1 MPTTVP
7 RRPSQATYP
16 HESTRGCRVGAAE
29 TIWVNACAKHEPIDG
44 RVVTEYEE
52 RLHISCRGFAQQ
64 QRASHSWPRT
74 THHPSSLH
82 SSCRTVSALYWRLSL
97 HDGDAPPCFG
107 HGTSTASLVAASSS
121 KGKPD
126 RLVPPFPPPVA
137 VVVAKGG
144 HGSFAITRSLQ
155 QEGDRFI
162 TRRCGRRAHLG
173 VLVERGDIGYWGHGP
188 SLVTTL
194 DIGCNCIPLQGDLHH
209 GSRKAPVDRR
219 CCGARRSWPAVM
231 AFGT

>member
-16 HESTRGCRVGAAE
+16 HESTLGCRVGAAE

-144 HGSFAITRSLQ
+144 TWQFRNHQIAPTRGRSFHHSSLWSPGSSRRS
-155 QEGDRFI
+155 GG
-162 TRRCGRRAHLG
+162 TRRHWVLGTRAKP
-173 VLVERGDIGYWGHGP
+173 GHH
-188 SLVTTL
+188 S
-194 DIGCNCIPLQGDLHH
+194 
-209 GSRKAPVDRR
+209 
-219 CCGARRSWPAVM
+219 
-231 AFGT
+231 